1 MRREYRFSLLRPVRD
16 FATLDADDAVLL
28 QGVVDCF
35 FEEDGEL
42 VVVDFKTDRVT
53 GEALTQRAE
62 TYRPQLAAYAAALE
76 KILEKPVTE
85 RILYFFA
92 AGTEISL

>member
-42 VVVDFKTDRVT
+42 VVVDFKTDRI
-53 GEALTQRAE
+53 GRTQ
-62 TYRPQLAAYAAALE
+62 
-76 KILEKPVTE
+76 I
-85 RILYFFA
+85 
-92 AGTEISL
+92 